1 MTHRPRTL
9 TRWHPLDMQVN
20 QLVGPS
26 TVTFQTEP
34 PSTTLLVDL
43 EPNMARQRN
52 LVTLHRAAQVN
63 GLLDS
68 LFEPDIML
76 EGQPWYDRL
85 PRIVAMDT
93 EAAVDGEKMT
103 FTWTDDTSWT
113 DEKLQ
118 KTLLALSGDETAD
131 ISEWTTCEIGESAV
145 AEYVV
150 VRILVRTEHET
161 QARRLP
167 TDFGVGAEY
176 ATWPDEAGDHRD
188 TRLQPVHRHPQEP
201 DRRGGLHEYSY
212 DDKDDSPET
221 QWLNFMDNAHTVAAK
236 LLLNED
242 EAVAETIRHAART
255 HLRHLLPDDRAVQL
269 RKKPAPPGEETAGV
283 EVVIIRDDQAY
294 GAKSRR

>member
-1 MTHRPRTL
+1 MTHPPRTL
-9 TRWHPLDMQVN
+9 TRWHPLDMQVK
-20 QLVGPS
+20 QLAGPS
-26 TVTFQTEP
+26 TVTFEAEP

-43 EPNMARQRN
+43 EPKMAEQRN

-93 EAAVDGEKMT
+93 EAAIDGEKMT

-161 QARRLP
+161 QARRLR
-167 TDFGVGAEY
+167 TDFGVGAEH
-176 ATWPDEAGDHRD
+176 ATWPDEAGIIATPDCNLSID
-188 TRLQPVHRHPQEP
+188 TLKN
-201 DRRGGLHEYSY
+201 LI
-212 DDKDDSPET
+212 
-221 QWLNFMDNAHTVAAK
+221 A
-236 LLLNED
+236 
-242 EAVAETIRHAART
+242 EAVFTSTATTTRT
-255 HLRHLLPDDRAVQL
+255 TPRRRSGSTSWTMPT
-269 RKKPAPPGEETAGV
+269 P
-283 EVVIIRDDQAY
+283 
-294 GAKSRR
+294 SRRSCC

>member
-1 MTHRPRTL
+1 MTHPPRTL
-9 TRWHPLDMQVN
+9 TRWHPLDLKVN
-20 QLVGPS
+20 ELAGPG
-26 TVTFQTEP
+26 TVTFEAEP

-43 EPNMARQRN
+43 DPNMARQRN

-63 GLLDS
+63 GLLDC
-68 LFEPDIML
+68 LFEPDIKL

-93 EAAVDGEKMT
+93 EAAIDGEKMT

-118 KTLLALSGDETAD
+118 KTLLALSGDDTAD

-145 AEYVV
+145 AEYVI
-150 VRILVRTEHET
+150 VRILVRTKNET
-161 QARRLP
+161 QPRRLR
-167 TDFGVGAEY
+167 TDFGIGTEY
-176 ATWPDEAGDHRD
+176 ATWPDEAGIMATPDCKLSID
-188 TRLQPVHRHPQEP
+188 TLKNLIAEAVF
-201 DRRGGLHEYSY
+201 EYSY
-212 DDKDDSPET
+212 DDKEDSPET

-255 HLRHLLPDDRAVQL
+255 HLLHLLPDGRTVQL
-269 RKKPAPPGEETAGV
+269 RKKPAPPGEETADV
-283 EVVIIRDDQAY
+283 EVVILPDDQAY
-294 GAKSRR
+294 GAKSSR